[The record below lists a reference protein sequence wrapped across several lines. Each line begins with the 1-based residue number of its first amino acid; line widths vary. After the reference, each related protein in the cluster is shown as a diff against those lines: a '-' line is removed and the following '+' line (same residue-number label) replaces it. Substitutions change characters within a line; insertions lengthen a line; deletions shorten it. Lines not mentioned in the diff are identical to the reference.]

1 MSFMISNEKLESYIS
16 EYLDSDETTYDYK
29 RCVQDVSLTSKLMFG
44 VLSSLAIKDYCVVKT
59 HKRFIMIGLTDLNN
73 VKKVFTHNFSDIT
86 GYDFENGMILDK
98 ITIQL
103 STGDKY
109 KLKTN
114 KNYNGNIEPF
124 KNFRL

>member
-29 RCVQDVSLTSKLMFG
+29 RCVQDV
-44 VLSSLAIKDYCVVKT
+44 SLAIKDYCVVKT